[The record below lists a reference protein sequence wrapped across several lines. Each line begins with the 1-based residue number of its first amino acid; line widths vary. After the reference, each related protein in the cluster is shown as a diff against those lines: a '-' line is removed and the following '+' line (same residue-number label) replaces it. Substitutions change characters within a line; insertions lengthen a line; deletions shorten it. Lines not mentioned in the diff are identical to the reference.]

1 MVSKYDEGCDIV
13 YGVRSSRATDTR
25 FKRTSALAFY
35 KLMRCMGIKSVYNHA
50 DYRLMSKRSL
60 QFLLQFR
67 ERNLF
72 LRGIVP
78 LLGYRTDCVY
88 YNRAERFAGESKYP
102 LSKMI
107 GLAFDGITSFSVKPI
122 HYVLYIGLF
131 FIIVTFIM
139 VLYIG
144 WSYSSG
150 IAVAG
155 WTTLILS
162 IWFCS
167 GCLMIGIGIMG
178 EYIGKIYLEVKNK
191 PRFNI
196 EEVLFK

>member
-1 MVSKYDEGCDIV
+1 
-13 YGVRSSRATDTR
+13 
-25 FKRTSALAFY
+25 
-35 KLMRCMGIKSVYNHA
+35 
-50 DYRLMSKRSL
+50 MSKRSL